1 MSMTKKISLILLF
14 LSFIFIQT
22 VQAKEYTW
30 SKKLTF
36 LGLLKKH
43 HIPQK
48 TYYNM
53 DHDDKELIQEIRAGQ
68 HYTVIKKKR
77 RVVLIQIPISDE
89 LMLEIR
95 KRKKGYSA
103 KYLPIPFDIVEKTI
117 SIRIKY
123 GLHKDLH
130 KATNSWYYGKEIE
143 EVYSKALP
151 LKKMKKGD
159 KIIMFYTQKYR
170 NGKVFSSPKIQA
182 CMIEINKKPYYGFL
196 LNDEKYYDSLGKK
209 YKRTY
214 HSTFIRPVKYFKR
227 VSSGFTHRRYHP
239 ILRRYR
245 AHLGIDY
252 AARRGRP
259 IRASAKGKVVFRGW
273 KGGYGRVVEIK
284 HTNGIKTLY
293 AHMKSFAKNVRK
305 GSYVA
310 QGKTIG
316 YVGTSGRSTGPHLHF
331 GLYKHGKAKN
341 PARYISKKTSRVI
354 KLKGKSYKKLRKL
367 VLKFRPQFRE
377 AKKKIIV
384 KEKSVDCLNCVKRLK
399 PRN

>member
-1 MSMTKKISLILLF
+1 MSKKISLLILLF
-14 LSFIFIQT
+14 SFIFLQSLS
-22 VQAKEYTW
+22 AKEYTW
-30 SKKLTF
+30 DRKLTF
-36 LGLLKKH
+36 LGLLKRY

-48 TYYNM
+48 TYYSM
-53 DHDDKELIQEIRAGQ
+53 DSEDKELIQEIRAGQ
-68 HYTVIKKKR
+68 HYTIIKKKGKVIR
-77 RVVLIQIPISDE
+77 INIPISDE
-89 LMLEIR
+89 LMLEI
-95 KRKKGYSA
+95 KKQKKGYSS
-103 KYLPIPFDIVEKTI
+103 KYVPIPYDIVEKTI
-117 SIRIKY
+117 SIRIKR

-214 HSTFIRPVKYFKR
+214 RSKFIRPVKYYKR

-239 ILRRYR
+239 ILKRYR

-252 AARRGRP
+252 AARSGRP
-259 IRASAKGKVVFRGW
+259 IRASAKGKVVYKGW
-273 KGGYGRVVEIK
+273 KGGYGRTIEIK
-284 HTNGIKTLY
+284 HANGVKTLY
-293 AHMKSFAKNVRK
+293 AHMRGFAKGIKRGK
-305 GSYVA
+305 YIA
-310 QGKTIG
+310 QGKVIG

-331 GLYKHGKAKN
+331 GLYKHGRAKN
-341 PARYISKKTSRVI
+341 PAPYIRKKTAKVI
-354 KLKGKSYKKLRKL
+354 KVKGKEYKKLRKL
-367 VLKFRPQFRE
+367 VRKFRPQFKE

-384 KEKSVDCLNCVKRLK
+384 KERSEDCLNCVKKLK
-399 PRN
+399 PRA

>member
-1 MSMTKKISLILLF
+1 MSKKISLLLLLF
-14 LSFIFIQT
+14 SFIFLQSLS
-22 VQAKEYTW
+22 AKEYTW
-30 SKKLTF
+30 DRKLTF
-36 LGLLKKH
+36 LGLLKRY

-53 DHDDKELIQEIRAGQ
+53 DQEDKELIQEIRAGQ
-68 HYTVIKKKR
+68 HYTVIKKKGKVIR
-77 RVVLIQIPISDE
+77 INIPISDE
-89 LMLEIR
+89 LMLEI
-95 KRKKGYSA
+95 KKQKKGYSA
-103 KYLPIPFDIVEKTI
+103 KYLPLPYDVVEKTI
-117 SIRIKY
+117 SIRIKQ

-130 KATNSWYYGKEIE
+130 RATNSWYYGKEIE

-214 HSTFIRPVKYFKR
+214 HSKFIRPLKYYKR
-227 VSSGFTHRRYHP
+227 VSSGFTYRRYHP

-252 AARRGRP
+252 AARTGRP
-259 IRASAKGKVVFRGW
+259 VRASAKGKIVYRGW
-273 KGGYGRVVEIK
+273 KGGYGRTIEIQ
-284 HTNGIKTLY
+284 HANGVKTLY
-293 AHMKSFAKNVRK
+293 AHMRAFAKGIKRGK
-305 GSYVA
+305 YVA
-310 QGKTIG
+310 QGRVIG

-331 GLYKHGKAKN
+331 GLYKHGRAKN
-341 PARYISKKTSRVI
+341 PAPYIRKKTAKVI
-354 KLKGKSYKKLRKL
+354 KVKGKEYKKLRKL
-367 VLKFRPQFRE
+367 VRKFRPQFKE

-384 KEKSVDCLNCVKRLK
+384 KERSEDCLNCVKKLK
-399 PRN
+399 PRV

>member
-1 MSMTKKISLILLF
+1 MQKKLSLIFIMLTLLLLQP
-14 LSFIFIQT
+14 LS
-22 VQAKEYTW
+22 AKEYTW

-36 LGLLKKH
+36 LGLLKRY

-53 DHDDKELIQEIRAGQ
+53 DQDDKELIQEIRAGQ
-68 HYTVIKKKR
+68 HYTVIKKKGK
-77 RVVLIQIPISDE
+77 VTLIQIPISDE
-89 LMLEIR
+89 LMLEIKR
-95 KRKKGYSA
+95 KRKGYFA
-103 KYLPIPFDIVEKTI
+103 KYVPIPYDTVERTI

-130 KATNSWYYGKEIE
+130 KATHSWYYGKEIE

-151 LKKMKKGD
+151 LKRMKKGD

-196 LNDEKYYDSLGKK
+196 LNNEKYYDSLGKK

-214 HSTFIRPVKYFKR
+214 HSKFIRPVKYFKR
-227 VSSGFTHRRYHP
+227 ISSGFTHRRYHP

-273 KGGYGRVVEIK
+273 KGGYGRVVEVQ
-284 HTNGIKTLY
+284 HANGIKTLY
-293 AHMKSFAKNVRK
+293 AHMKGFSK
-305 GSYVA
+305 GIYRGKYIP
-310 QGKTIG
+310 QGRVIG

-341 PARYISKKTSRVI
+341 PARYVRKQTAKVI
-354 KLKGKSYKKLRKL
+354 KVRGKEYQRLRKL
-367 VLKFRPQFRE
+367 VRKFRPQFKE
-377 AKKKIIV
+377 AKRKIIV
-384 KEKSVDCLNCVKRLK
+384 KEKSEDCLNCVKKLK
-399 PRN
+399 PRH